1 MSTMDER
8 RKSYEE
14 QQKEQEK
21 FLQTLDRKTTL
32 PPGKYWIGDPCYFVD
47 DDKSRDITG
56 PPSWDNILR
65 DTLYSGEGNDE
76 WFGYGK
82 FPIAA
87 PTSEKKEGYIL
98 CASTI
103 HGDGGY
109 RGSNGFEYGV
119 DAGLLGAFDADCAT
133 ASLAECERLGT
144 LFVAEEPLEVSYT
157 RKRISFRSGEQEL
170 IIYINA

>member
-1 MSTMDER
+1 MSDAR
-8 RKSYEE
+8 YKYEE
-14 QQKEQEK
+14 QQKEHDR
-21 FLQTLDRKTTL
+21 FLESLDRNVVL

-47 DDKSRDITG
+47 DYVTSDKG
-56 PPSWDNILR
+56 LPSWSDVLQA
-65 DTLYSGEGNDE
+65 TLYSGEGNDE
-76 WFGYGK
+76 WFGHGK
-82 FPIAA
+82 ISVVH
-87 PTSEKKEGYIL
+87 PTSEKKEGFVL

-109 RGSNGFEYGV
+109 IGSNDFEYGV

-133 ASLAECERLGT
+133 APLEECQRLGT

-157 RKRISFRSGEQEL
+157 RRRISFRSGAKEL